1 MKEIWCVIES
11 SSEGEIFSPDFFNSK
26 EKAVEFI
33 EEETKECLANMMD
46 LPEAGRMT
54 DIVDGDPIG
63 EVWTDKYS
71 WVWHGFEVTDKLLSI
86 YLMSYMKTKENDNN
100 V

>member
-1 MKEIWCVIES
+1 MTELWCVIECS
-11 SSEGEIFSPDFFNSK
+11 SDGEIFQPDFFTSK
-26 EKAVEFI
+26 EEAAAFI
-33 EEETKECLANMMD
+33 EEETKECLSNMMD
-46 LPEAGRMT
+46 LPGADSRT
-54 DIVDGDPIG
+54 DTVDGDPIG

-86 YLMSYMKTKENDNN
+86 YLMNYTKTKENDNN

>member
-1 MKEIWCVIES
+1 MNEIWCVVECS
-11 SSEGEIFSPDFFNSK
+11 SDGEIFHPDFFRSR
-26 EKAVEFI
+26 EEAAAFI

-54 DIVDGDPIG
+54 DIVDGEPIG

-71 WVWHGFEVTDKLLSI
+71 WVWHGFEVTTNIKNIS
-86 YLMSYMKTKENDNN
+86 KENEN

>member
-1 MKEIWCVIES
+1 
-11 SSEGEIFSPDFFNSK
+11 
-26 EKAVEFI
+26 
-33 EEETKECLANMMD
+33 MMD

-54 DIVDGDPIG
+54 DIVDGNPIG

-71 WVWHGFEVTDKLLSI
+71 WVWHGFEVTKEIKNIL
-86 YLMSYMKTKENDNN
+86 KENNN